1 MAQFM
6 SLMLLV
12 FTKMM
17 KDERFIDK
25 YKSRSI
31 LSEKAH
37 AELISFAKE
46 IQNHFTL
53 LFVKGKKS
61 LLVDSMLHG
70 HHLKEL

>member
-37 AELISFAKE
+37 AELISFVKE
-46 IQNHFTL
+46 VQNHFHTT
-53 LFVKGKKS
+53 FCKKK
-61 LLVDSMLHG
+61 
-70 HHLKEL
+70 KEFTC